1 MSAKRCAP
9 PVPSATSPSG
19 SRPPARPFKSAE
31 GGGRF
36 ADAQVSAQ
44 RLFELAAAW
53 EREAYNLD
61 GRLSRN
67 AHTAEFG
74 EQQRRLTEMHAR
86 VLRASA
92 GDLRRLVE
100 GGGMPDRG

>member
-1 MSAKRCAP
+1 MSARPSALP
-9 PVPSATSPSG
+9 EPSATSPSAP
-19 SRPPARPFKSAE
+19 RRPARPFKSAD

-36 ADAQVSAQ
+36 GDAQFPAR

-53 EREAYNLD
+53 EREAYQHD
-61 GRLSRN
+61 ARLSR
-67 AHTAEFG
+67 TARTSQLSDFE
-74 EQQRRLTEMHAR
+74 RRLTEMHAR

-92 GDLRRLVE
+92 GDLRRLIE